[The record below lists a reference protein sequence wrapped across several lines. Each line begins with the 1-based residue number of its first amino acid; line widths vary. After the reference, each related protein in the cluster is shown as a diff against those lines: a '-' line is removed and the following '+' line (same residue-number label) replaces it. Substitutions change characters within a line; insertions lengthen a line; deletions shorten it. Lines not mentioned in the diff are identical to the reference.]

1 MSASVSPSATQ
12 APPRQEAETTL
23 GCRFCG
29 TLLTDTFAD
38 LGKSPLANS
47 YLTAA
52 DLNRA
57 ELFYPLHAY
66 VCHECLL
73 VQVEAVETPGH
84 IFSDY
89 AYFSS
94 YSETLLE
101 HARQYVDGV
110 AERFALGSDSR
121 VIEVASNDGYLLQY
135 FVQRGIPVL
144 GIEPA
149 ANVADVARERGI
161 PTRVMFLTDETAA
174 TLAAEGHTADLVVA
188 NNVLAHTPE
197 LNGFV
202 RALGVLLKREGV
214 ITVEFPHLLNLME
227 QNQFDTIYH
236 EHYSYFSLLT
246 VSRIFAAHGLVV
258 FDVEEVATHGGSLR
272 IYACHQQSGRATPS
286 DRVVAL
292 AARERERQLDR
303 CETYLQFQQRINAV
317 KRDLLAFLID
327 ARRGGKSV
335 VAYGAPAKGNTLLN
349 YCGIRTDLVDY
360 TVDVSPHKQGR
371 YLPGTQLPIS
381 APARI
386 RETRPDYVLILPWNL
401 EREITKQ
408 MHFVREWGGQFVIP
422 IPSLK
427 II

>member
-1 MSASVSPSATQ
+1 MSASASQSAVQ
-12 APPRQEAETTL
+12 VQPDERPVAPP

-29 TLLTDTFAD
+29 TLLQHTFAD

-47 YLTAA
+47 YLSAR

-66 VCHECLL
+66 VCGECLL
-73 VQVEAVETPGH
+73 VQVEAVETPGN

-101 HARQYVDGV
+101 HARQYVDRV
-110 AERFALGSDSR
+110 AARFDLGSDSR

-135 FVQRGIPVL
+135 FVKRGVPVL

-149 ANVADVARERGI
+149 ANVAEVARQRGI
-161 PTRVMFLTDETAA
+161 PTRVMFLTEATAG
-174 TLAAEGHTADLVVA
+174 TLAGEGQAADLVVA

-202 RALGVLLKREGV
+202 RALALLLKAEGV
-214 ITVEFPHLLNLME
+214 ITVEFPHLLNLIE
-227 QNQFDTIYH
+227 QTQFDTIYH
-236 EHYSYFSLLT
+236 EHYSYFSLLAA
-246 VSRIFAAHGLVV
+246 SRIFAAHGLCI

-272 IYACHQQSGRATPS
+272 IYACHRESGRAQPS
-286 DRVVAL
+286 AAVLAIAAKERARGLDRV
-292 AARERERQLDR
+292 D
-303 CETYLQFQQRINAV
+303 TYVEFQHRVNAV

-327 ARRGGKSV
+327 ARRSRKSV

-360 TVDVSPHKQGR
+360 TVDLSPHKQGK
-371 YLPGTQLPIS
+371 YLPGTQLPIHD
-381 APARI
+381 PARI

-401 EREITKQ
+401 EIEITRQ
-408 MHFVREWGGQFVIP
+408 MHFITEWGGRFVIP

-427 II
+427 IT

>member
-1 MSASVSPSATQ
+1 MSASASESATQ
-12 APPRQEAETTL
+12 ARSEPGAVVTAS
-23 GCRFCG
+23 CRFCG
-29 TLLTDTFAD
+29 TPLRHTFAD

-47 YLTAA
+47 YLTARE
-52 DLNRA
+52 LNRA

-66 VCHECLL
+66 VCDECLL
-73 VQVEAVETPGH
+73 VQVEAVETPGN

-101 HARQYVDGV
+101 HARQYVDRV
-110 AERFALGSDSR
+110 AARFALRSDSR

-135 FVQRGIPVL
+135 FVRRGVPVL

-149 ANVADVARERGI
+149 ANVAEVARERGI
-161 PTRVMFLTDETAA
+161 PTRVMFLTEATAG
-174 TLAAEGHTADLVVA
+174 TLAGEGHAADLVIA

-202 RALGVLLKREGV
+202 RALAVLLKGDGV

-227 QNQFDTIYH
+227 QTQFDTIYH
-236 EHYSYFSLLT
+236 EHYSYFCLLT
-246 VSRIFAAHGLVV
+246 VSRIFAAHGLFI

-272 IYACHQQSGRATPS
+272 IYACHRESGRAQPS
-286 DRVVAL
+286 AQVEAI
-292 AARERERQLDR
+292 AAKERARQLDR
-303 CETYLQFQQRINAV
+303 VETYLEFQQRINAV
-317 KRDLLAFLID
+317 KRDLLAFLIE
-327 ARRGGKSV
+327 ARGCGKSV
-335 VAYGAPAKGNTLLN
+335 AAYGAPAKGNTLLN

-371 YLPGTQLPIS
+371 YLPGTHLPIYD
-381 APARI
+381 PARI

-401 EREITKQ
+401 EIEITKQ
-408 MHFVREWGGQFVIP
+408 MHFIAEWGGRFVVP
-422 IPSLK
+422 IPSLR